1 MCAVR
6 LAQFFLEF
14 VTESIGIGFLIIKTY
29 AYRLGSI
36 FRSIAVRFGQLD
48 LIGLVGFN
56 ISLDTYY
63 SVFTCF
69 TIKKKLKKK
78 KNKKKTKRGILLLIG
93 LVRLI

>member
-1 MCAVR
+1 MCAVQSAR
-6 LAQFFLEF
+6 FFLEF
-14 VTESIGIGFLIIKTY
+14 VTESIGIGFLIIKTD

-36 FRSIAVRFGQLD
+36 FRPIVVRFGQLG

-69 TIKKKLKKK
+69 TIKKKKE
-78 KNKKKTKRGILLLIG
+78 NKKRDSVINWTG
-93 LVRLI
+93 

>member
-1 MCAVR
+1 MYAVR
-6 LAQFFLEF
+6 LARFFLEF
-14 VTESIGIGFLIIKTY
+14 VTETIGIGFLIIKTD

-36 FRSIAVRFGQLD
+36 FRPIAARFGQLD

-69 TIKKKLKKK
+69 TIKKNLKKK
-78 KNKKKTKRGILLLIG
+78 KKKKKKRDSLINWTS
-93 LVRLI
+93 